1 MLSNLT
7 CHSLWGVL
15 VDGNVGE
22 LEELGISLWSSTTS
36 LVGGVSSLAYSSTST
51 YKPFKWASPSH
62 TFHVS
67 FSSTIASLEISNLL
81 VLRFNNLY
89 YLDSSQYAIKWYFS
103 HFKLN
108 FTLFQDGIWAY
119 VINQK
124 ILKLLTLS
132 FLLCQ
137 VSYDFLFWINC
148 LGRASIE
155 NLDHGMYHFHPKFI
169 WVVFV
174 C

>member
-124 ILKLLTLS
+124 FSNYSLWVFFCAKFHMTSCFELIALVGHLLR
-132 FLLCQ
+132 
-137 VSYDFLFWINC
+137 I
-148 LGRASIE
+148 
-155 NLDHGMYHFHPKFI
+155 
-169 WVVFV
+169 
-174 C
+174 